1 MTTQTTS
8 PPYESVDP
16 RAWYPAVREAVPLEQ
31 ACREYLVANE
41 FPDDL
46 DSGDPRLPQGER
58 RLLEC
63 YANLAVAAAAE
74 LATTITPVAM
84 GRVVAN
90 EVLRHDIPPHEAT
103 GTEPDSALMRRYYDG
118 EREWLHPALLSH
130 ACAAYLAAKQRV
142 DGLDRGD
149 AGFQEA
155 ESAELAAVMQVC
167 FSATTE
173 LTQEITPYE
182 MGRIAVRGQNGEE
195 IGQ

>member
-1 MTTQTTS
+1 MTTATTS

-16 RAWYPAVREAVPLEQ
+16 RAWYPAVREAVPLDQ

-74 LATTITPVAM
+74 LATTITPASM
-84 GRVVAN
+84 GRTVAN
-90 EVLRHDIPPHEAT
+90 EMLRHDIPPHEAI
-103 GTEPDSALMRRYYDG
+103 GTEPDSASMHRYYDG

-130 ACAAYLAAKQRV
+130 ACTAYLAAKQRV
-142 DGLDRGD
+142 DGLHPGD
-149 AGFQEA
+149 AAFQEA
-155 ESAELAAVMQVC
+155 ESAELAAVMQLC
-167 FSATTE
+167 FAAAAE
-173 LTQEITPYE
+173 LAEEITPYE
-182 MGRIAVRGQNGEE
+182 MGRVAVRVATDRGAV
-195 IGQ
+195 

>member
-1 MTTQTTS
+1 MATATTS

-16 RAWYPAVREAVPLEQ
+16 RAWYHAVREAVPLEQ

-46 DSGDPRLPQGER
+46 DASDPRLAQGER

-74 LATTITPVAM
+74 LATTITPSAM
-84 GRVVAN
+84 GRIVAN
-90 EVLRHDIPPHEAT
+90 EVLKHDTPPRDA
-103 GTEPDSALMRRYYDG
+103 GDAEPDQASVRRYYDG
-118 EREWLHPALLSH
+118 EREWLHPPLLSR

-142 DGLDRGD
+142 DGLRPGD

-182 MGRIAVRGQNGEE
+182 MGRIAVREGYA
-195 IGQ
+195 